1 MTMKNAWLTWTCL
14 GMLAGGAGCA
24 EDPQYIGAPMGASF
38 ALEFNGAAPAPMV
51 VTLPFRQAVVDDPV
65 EVMRRTDLATE
76 LGLAVDQ
83 IPYVRL
89 DDVDLS
95 VEWSMKN
102 LEDCDAQVTFMINGG
117 NQYFSYDPAV
127 LQPDPDEPQPPP
139 LLGRSAPI
147 PVPASGLVTGVFRE
161 DQVLEASID
170 LELITRA
177 NYNPFRAG
185 LEVNKDMPTVEI
197 YSMPPPPP
205 PGQEPAEPM
214 PTGMFLPREAWGLMT
229 SFSMA
234 FDAQTTG
241 QSCGGTAPHLVFEF
255 TFRAR
260 DHERRVHEEGL
271 DAPAGE
277 LIPYMPA
284 VYGAMAPPP

>member
-1 MTMKNAWLTWTCL
+1 MTMSNTWLPRA
-14 GMLAGGAGCA
+14 LAGVLVAGTAGCT
-24 EDPQYIGAPMGASF
+24 EDPQYIGAPMGSSF

-51 VTLPFRQAVVDDPV
+51 VTLPFRMEVVQDPV

-76 LGLAVDQ
+76 LGLTVDQ
-83 IPYVRL
+83 IPYVLL
-89 DDVDLS
+89 DDVDVS
-95 VEWSMKN
+95 IEWSMKN
-102 LEDCDAQVTFMINGG
+102 LEACAAQVSFSINGG
-117 NQYFSYDPAV
+117 NQYFMYDPVV

-139 LLGRSAPI
+139 LLGRSAPL
-147 PVPASGLVTGVFRE
+147 PVPANGLITGVFRE

-185 LEVNKDMPTVEI
+185 LEVNKDMTEVEI
-197 YSMPPPPP
+197 YTMPVVMPGMVPPP
-205 PGQEPAEPM
+205 PM
-214 PTGMFLPREAWGLMT
+214 PTGMFLPRAAWGLMT

-234 FDAQTTG
+234 FDAQTTDP
-241 QSCGGTAPHLVFEF
+241 SCGGTAPHLIFEF

-260 DHERRVHEEGL
+260 DHENRVHEEGL
-271 DAPAGE
+271 DAPPAE

-284 VYGAMAPPP
+284 VYGAPPPPA